1 MAPLVVIR
9 RPRGTGPDWRQR
21 LRIYEGSPRQNFEE
35 VFRAIG
41 AVLDERG
48 YREVL
53 LNEVPD
59 GFIVQGL
66 RLDRIE
72 GNTWSEAIGHLAKET
87 LTFADD
93 EIARYMDEA
102 LGRRGKGARGST
114 PNAHYYEQALRVIG
128 RYLDDQHPRDV
139 LFFEQE
145 GGFVVRML
153 MSDQSGSRHA
163 LTEFTRD
170 DIADLIARAPGRRG
184 GPREPTTPLSP

>member
-1 MAPLVVIR
+1 
-9 RPRGTGPDWRQR
+9 
-21 LRIYEGSPRQNFEE
+21 LRIYEGSPRQDFEE

-53 LNEVPD
+53 VDEVPD

-66 RLDRIE
+66 KLDRVE
-72 GNTWSEAIGHLAKET
+72 GNTWSEAVGHLTKET
-87 LTFADD
+87 LTFFDD

-102 LGRRGKGARGST
+102 MARRGKGNSADVGLGG
-114 PNAHYYEQALRVIG
+114 HYYEQALRVIG
-128 RYLDDQHPRDV
+128 RYLDEQHPRDV

-145 GGFVVRML
+145 GGFVIRTLVT
-153 MSDQSGSRHA
+153 DQAGSRHQ

-170 DIADLIARAPGRRG
+170 DINALISRGPGRRG
-184 GPREPTTPLSP
+184 KTPERSAPLGQ